1 MKIEIS
7 RGCTAFYNEID
18 GKDMFE
24 YSGKE
29 LQTILLTICSK
40 IEDQQM
46 LIDTICAITEHL
58 GEFDMDDE
66 SCEQFGDTVYRY
78 TMKA

>member
-24 YSGKE
+24 YSGE
-29 LQTILLTICSK
+29 ALQTILLTICSK
-40 IEDQQM
+40 IEDQER
-46 LIDTICAITEHL
+46 LIDTICALTEDL
-58 GEFDMDDE
+58 GQFYSDGEP
-66 SCEQFGDTVYRY
+66 CEQCGDTVYKY
-78 TMKA
+78 ILEL